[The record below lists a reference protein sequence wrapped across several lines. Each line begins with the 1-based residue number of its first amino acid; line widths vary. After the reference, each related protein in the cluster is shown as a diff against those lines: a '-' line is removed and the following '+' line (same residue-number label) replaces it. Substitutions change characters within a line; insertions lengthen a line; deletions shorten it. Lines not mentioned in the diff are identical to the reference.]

1 MNSAGIVESCL
12 VKRGC
17 SYLAQNNAQEVTR
30 GVSFEVALL
39 SGSVP
44 FEAIEKQ
51 SENEIR
57 NVTLPLGESGSKA
70 RRGPHPAA
78 TASDLPAARGGNEIA
93 QLDKA

>member
-57 NVTLPLGESGSKA
+57 NVTLPLGESGSKTLPLPSDFCA
-70 RRGPHPAA
+70 KECSDISYVIEL
-78 TASDLPAARGGNEIA
+78 TAW
-93 QLDKA
+93 